1 MSFADN
7 PEDPLIMEF
16 YFNEGIVNEFKWFIE
31 KLLSHRNPY
40 TNLTY
45 AEDPTI
51 FAFESGNELY
61 GHVRGDT
68 NCPAEWV
75 QDIGRLVKNLAPK
88 KLYVDGTY
96 GINSTHLDIE
106 EVDIFSDH
114 FYPLSVER
122 LQTGLDLVSSVNKPY
137 FAGEYDWTG
146 LYGGDEL
153 ADFFKVL
160 RESKVDTGDAFWSLF
175 GRNSPNCQVR

>member
-1 MSFADN
+1 
-7 PEDPLIMEF
+7 MEF
-16 YFNEGIVNEFKWFIE
+16 YFNESIVDDFKWYIE
-31 KLLSHRNPY
+31 KLLTHRNPY

-68 NCPAEWV
+68 NCPASWI
-75 QDIGRLVKNLAPK
+75 QDICRFVKTLAPK
-88 KLYVDGTY
+88 KLFVDGTY
-96 GINSTHLDIE
+96 GINATHLEIE

-114 FYPLSVER
+114 FYPLNITR
-122 LQTGLDLVSSVNKPY
+122 LQHGMDMVATVNKPY

-146 LYGGDEL
+146 LYGGDAL
-153 ADFFKVL
+153 PDFYEAMRSHKAWG
-160 RESKVDTGDAFWSLF
+160 GDAFWSLF
-175 GRNSPNCQVR
+175 GRNVPNCQVRSSCIALLSPR